1 MVVARF
7 LALLE
12 LFRQALVAFDQV
24 TPLGELTV
32 RWSGDDDA
40 AEPPL
45 VGVGSE
51 FDEGD
56 EPDLADALAATDQE
70 VPA

>member
-1 MVVARF
+1 M
-7 LALLE
+7 
-12 LFRQALVAFDQV
+12 

-45 VGVGSE
+45 ADVGSE

-56 EPDLADALAATDQE
+56 EPDPAAALAATDQE